1 MAEFIPDNTY
11 SFNVIGVRE
20 ENETKYI
27 YLSDGFKDSYRVKP
41 YDFQLEWEDYNLP
54 AKLSCYVKS
63 VSIWGMPL
71 LHQDKND
78 VLEHCYSEIN
88 SEYAFKLLAV
98 RVDEKTQATYYELK
112 DAFGIKH
119 RHYPNEN
126 EPKHQIGDI
135 FSLFFSGID
144 IRENNASR
152 LLLKY
157 PKDLIVLPDNSVN
170 PESVINNPHEE
181 SKFGVENEIK
191 EFKST
196 IVFPAG
202 GIVADIDKQ
211 IGIILKTIA
220 GFQNSKGGEL
230 YLGVNDS
237 GNICGINHD
246 YQYLNSSTNDIFTY
260 QKNNDG
266 YENKIR
272 NAVKRTMGSTANSN
286 LTLNFFNE
294 NNLDYCIIKINEV
307 FKPIFSN
314 DNKLFQRAGNMT
326 QLLKGDEITW
336 FVLDRLRS
344 GNAGLI
350 LPELVTELTEK
361 EEDIDNNYTDHQPT
375 VRLKTD
381 KDEEIIIPEIQQNH
395 SESKVWYYMTFYENG
410 DWSFN
415 KTPEAS
421 EDLIYQLP
429 IPTSLKKERL
439 LMIYDNGC
447 VNVVVPF
454 DIINPKGVNDERKLK
469 TIGKRYKNGWNTNA
483 TLLKINCSPAN
494 HLIVFNSKHND
505 GSEYIKI
512 HNVNAISIHTT
523 LYLEGNVIVN
533 PRLDAKLTD
542 TTVLPL
548 EYYHLISGLILKD
561 HQTSNYLGIK
571 TTNKNYQKAI
581 YTLKKVIEN
590 IQQLGTVSKLELC
603 MEILN

>member
-1 MAEFIPDNTY
+1 MAEFIQGNTY
-11 SFNVIGVRE
+11 SFQVIGKRE
-20 ENETKYI
+20 ENEEKYI
-27 YLSDGFKDSYRVKP
+27 YLSDGIKDTYRVKP
-41 YDFQLEWEDYNLP
+41 YDFQLEWEDYNIP
-54 AKLSCYVKS
+54 AKMKCYVKS
-63 VSIWGMPL
+63 VSVWGLPL
-71 LHQDKND
+71 LHQDKNE
-78 VLEHCYSEIN
+78 VLEHCYTELE
-88 SEYAFKLLAV
+88 SEYAFKVLAV
-98 RVDEKTQATYYELK
+98 RVDEKTQSTYYELK
-112 DAFGIKH
+112 DAFGIIH
-119 RHYPNEN
+119 RYYPNEN

-135 FSLFFSGID
+135 FSLVFLGID
-144 IRENNASR
+144 ARENNASC
-152 LLLKY
+152 LLLEY
-157 PKDLIVLPDNSVN
+157 PKDLVILPDSLVY
-170 PESVINNPHEE
+170 PETLINDPHEE

-202 GIVADIDKQ
+202 GISADIDKQ
-211 IGIILKTIA
+211 IAIILKTIA

-246 YQYLNSSTNDIFTY
+246 YRFLNSSTNDNFTY
-260 QKNNDG
+260 QENNDG

-272 NAVKRTMGSTANSN
+272 TAVKRTMGSTSNSN
-286 LTLNFFNE
+286 LIFNFFKE

-314 DNKLFQRAGNMT
+314 DTKLFQRAGNMT
-326 QLLKGDEITW
+326 QILKGDEITW

-350 LPELVTELTEK
+350 IPELVTELNEK
-361 EEDIDNNYTDHQPT
+361 EEDTDNHYTDHKPT
-375 VRLKTD
+375 VRLIID
-381 KDEEIIIPEIQQNH
+381 KDEEIIIPKIQQNH
-395 SESKVWYYMTFYENG
+395 SESKVWYYMSFYENG

-415 KTPEAS
+415 NTPEAS
-421 EDLIYQLP
+421 EDLVCQLP
-429 IPTSLKKERL
+429 IPVSLKKERL

-454 DIINPKGVNDERKLK
+454 DIINPKGENERKLK

-483 TLLKINCSPAN
+483 TLLKVNSVPSN
-494 HLIVFNSKHND
+494 YLIAFNSKHSD

-512 HNVNAISIHTT
+512 HNVNAISVHTT

-533 PRLDAKLTD
+533 PRLEAKLKD
-542 TTVLPL
+542 TAILPM

-561 HQTSNYLGIK
+561 HQTSNYLGVK

-590 IQQLGTVSKLELC
+590 IQQLGAVAKIEHSV
-603 MEILN
+603 EILN